1 MSEVLLGTYT
11 PPANS
16 FQRLRD
22 VAFLGSVIN
31 NTVEVTTSVFL
42 IGLRKAIINNDFRHT
57 ILIDTT
63 MSALAAV
70 VMQVLKRGFNRT
82 CPPAEQEAY
91 IGVLIHK
98 LREHQARIALEA
110 RSQ

>member
-11 PPANS
+11 PPASS
-16 FQRLRD
+16 FERLRD
-22 VAFLGSVIN
+22 AAFYASVYN
-31 NTVEVTTSVFL
+31 STVEVATSVFL
-42 IGLRKAIINNDFRHT
+42 VGLRKAIIKNDFRHT
-57 ILIDTT
+57 ILIDAT

-70 VMQVLKRGFNRT
+70 VMGVLKRGLART

-110 RSQ
+110 RK

>member
-1 MSEVLLGTYT
+1 MSDVLLGTYT
-11 PPANS
+11 PPATS
-16 FQRLRD
+16 FQRLKD
-22 VAFLGSVIN
+22 ASFVASVFHH
-31 NTVEVTTSVFL
+31 TVEVTTDMFL
-42 IGLRKAIINNDFRHT
+42 VRLRKAIMANDFRHT
-57 ILIDTT
+57 LLVDTT
-63 MSALAAV
+63 MAALAEVAIS
-70 VMQVLKRGFNRT
+70 VLDKGFART